1 MLSKRQMETAVQW
14 WGEKV
19 RGGATHNNGADSFQ
33 SFMAMMMADS
43 LTKPQDDDKIE
54 KFKSLLREAFYFTD
68 FNFRTHDLITLS
80 CDYNPDY
87 ILADC
92 AEEAGINE
100 FNFPWKTT
108 MRFRDG
114 GVQVSEGYG
123 VPYEDL
129 ELVKTTLNKDD
140 ILRMIKFISP
150 YVFQCQ
156 FTDFIISH
164 KAALVLYG
172 IYDTTKNIDICV
184 SKKVADEIVERCKF
198 KTSPSP
204 GYDGSTTRITIS
216 EDIEMFDNS
225 TFVDH
230 DAIIKTFDGF
240 NVMIDTPEQILKL
253 YKDMNREK
261 DQETIK
267 RIEEYLK
274 NKIV

>member
-19 RGGATHNNGADSFQ
+19 RGGATHNNGADTFQ

-43 LTKPQDDDKIE
+43 LTKPQDDDKVE
-54 KFKSLLREAFYFTD
+54 KFQLLLRGALLTE
-68 FNFRTHDLITLS
+68 FNFRRHDYIHLG
-80 CDYNPDY
+80 CDYGPDR
-87 ILADC
+87 ILSEC
-92 AEEAGINE
+92 AEKAGIDE
-100 FNFPWKTT
+100 LNFPWKTT
-108 MRFRDG
+108 MTFNNG

-123 VPYEDL
+123 APYEDL
-129 ELVKTTLNKDD
+129 KLADTSLNKDD

-150 YVFQCQ
+150 SVFQCQ
-156 FTDFIISH
+156 FGSFIISY

-172 IYDTTKNIDICV
+172 IYDTTKDIDICT
-184 SKKVADEIVERCKF
+184 SKEIAGKIIENFNF

-225 TFVDH
+225 TFKDH
-230 DAIIKTFDGF
+230 DTIIKTFGNF
-240 NVMIDTPEQILKL
+240 NIQIDTPEQILKL
-253 YKDMNREK
+253 YKAMNREK

-274 NKIV
+274 EKEN